1 MKNIFV
7 FCLKIIF
14 VLAEDN
20 PLLVVG
26 GVRKLLFKD
35 YFSSLVN
42 KETEVLGCPDISLP
56 DYRSPVFGT
65 SLQQFTVNR
74 NSLFPCAT
82 ALCITVKPSLS
93 SGVMHGLPSAVC
105 MCWNR

>member
-56 DYRSPVFGT
+56 DYRNPVFGT
-65 SLQQFTVNR
+65 SLQQFKVNR
-74 NSLFPCAT
+74 N
-82 ALCITVKPSLS
+82 LS
-93 SGVMHGLPSAVC
+93 KHMSSKIFY
-105 MCWNR
+105 